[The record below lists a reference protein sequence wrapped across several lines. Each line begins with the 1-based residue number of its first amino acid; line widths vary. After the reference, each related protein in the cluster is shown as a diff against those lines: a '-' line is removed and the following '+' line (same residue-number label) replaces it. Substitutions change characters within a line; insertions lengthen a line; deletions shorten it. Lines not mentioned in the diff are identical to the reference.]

1 MDTDNK
7 KVWGVIP
14 ARGGSKSIP
23 YKNIAL
29 LKGRPLIDYVYFAAR
44 SSCIEKVF
52 CSTDD
57 DKIARHCKSL
67 NLDVHQRPK
76 TLSGDVT
83 PIIDVL
89 VYILE
94 DFKRKIG
101 YIPFA
106 IALFQPTSPFVL
118 PEHVDRCARALL
130 NDEQANSAQTITSF
144 PHNFHALNQRVI
156 RNGYVDFLFPEERK
170 IHYNKQKKPKHYIF
184 GNLILTKCEAILKKK
199 NVFAPPCVPVEIPY
213 PNAIDVDG
221 PEDFELAELY
231 LSSGKVFLPHLQV

>member
-1 MDTDNK
+1 MLN
-7 KVWGVIP
+7 
-14 ARGGSKSIP
+14 
-23 YKNIAL
+23 N
-29 LKGRPLIDYVYFAAR
+29 RPLIDYVYYAAK

-57 DKIARHCKSL
+57 DKISRYCQSL
-67 NLDVHQRPK
+67 NLEVHQRPEN
-76 TLSGDVT
+76 LSGDET

-89 VYILE
+89 IYILE

-118 PEHVDRCARALL
+118 PEQVNRCVEALL
-130 NDEQANSAQTITSF
+130 TDEEANSAQTITTF

-156 RNGYVDFLFPEERK
+156 RDGYVDFVFSGERK
-170 IHYNKQKKPKHYIF
+170 IYYNKQTKPKHYTF
-184 GNLILTKCEAILKKK
+184 GNLIVTKCEAILKEK
-199 NVFAPPCVPVEIPY
+199 NVFAPPCVPIEIPY

-221 PEDFELAELY
+221 PEDFELAEFY
-231 LSSGKVFLPHLQV
+231 LSSGKVVLPHLQS